1 MLTYSDM
8 NSTSLNT
15 VLSSNAYLLFASRSS
30 CIIIDTSV
38 ISNGGS
44 SSRNIAGLAPRS
56 LYVVNR
62 VYKASDIYLYIS
74 FYLVFFSSFFILD
87 LNVSSYYSILDISS
101 VTLFSPSGLI
111 NYFSLVFILLN
122 IDVSELLLELVIFSF
137 CSRAKN
143 F

>member
-1 MLTYSDM
+1 M
-8 NSTSLNT
+8 NSTSLNI
-15 VLSSNAYLLFASRSS
+15 VLSSNATLPLLSRSS

-38 ISNGGS
+38 ISNGGN

-74 FYLVFFSSFFILD
+74 FYSLLFILD
-87 LNVSSYYSILDISS
+87 LNVSSYYSILDISAI
-101 VTLFSPSGLI
+101 TLFSPSGLI